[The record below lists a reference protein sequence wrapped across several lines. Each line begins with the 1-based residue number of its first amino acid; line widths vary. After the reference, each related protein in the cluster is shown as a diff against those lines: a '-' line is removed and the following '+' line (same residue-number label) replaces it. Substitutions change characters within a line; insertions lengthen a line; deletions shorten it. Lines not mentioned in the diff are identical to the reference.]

1 MDDAVGLVQVYL
13 RLNGYFTVTEY
24 PVLEALGHG
33 QHRVATDLDVL
44 AVRFAGAGRPF
55 SMGRAR
61 ERAFTPDP
69 RLGPPDEAVDMIIG
83 EVKEGKATLNEGA
96 ADPEVLRGAL
106 LRFGCCDAE
115 EIPDVVGELLRR
127 GATRTHC
134 GHRVRLAAFGS
145 SAVPGARHQ
154 TILLGD
160 VIDFL
165 LEYIRANWSLVR
177 SAQFKDSAFNLLT
190 VIEKARRAR
199 LEPTARRP

>member
-61 ERAFTPDP
+61 ERSFTPDP
-69 RLGPPDEAVDMIIG
+69 RLGPSDEAVDMIIG

-96 ADPEVLRGAL
+96 ANADVLRGAL
-106 LRFGCCDAE
+106 LRFGCCTADD
-115 EIPDVVGELLRR
+115 IPDVVRDLLRR
-127 GATRTHC
+127 GATRTRC
-134 GHRVRLAAFGS
+134 GHRVRLVAFGS
-145 SAVPGARHQ
+145 YAAPDARHQ

-160 VIDFL
+160 LLDFL
-165 LEYIRANWSLVR
+165 QEYMRTNWALVR
-177 SAQFKDSAFNLLT
+177 CAQFKDPAFNLLT
-190 VIEKARRAR
+190 VIEKARRLRA
-199 LEPTARRP
+199 ERRA

>member
-61 ERAFTPDP
+61 ERAFAPDP
-69 RLGPPDEAVDMIIG
+69 RLGPPADEVDMLIG
-83 EVKEGKATLNEGA
+83 EVKEGRATLNRGA
-96 ADPEVLRGAL
+96 ADAGVLRGAL
-106 LRFGCCDAE
+106 LRFGCCSASD
-115 EIPDVVGELLRR
+115 IPDVVEELLHR
-127 GATRTHC
+127 GKARTHC
-134 GHRVRLAAFGS
+134 GHSVRLVAFGS
-145 SAVPGARHQ
+145 YTVPDARHE

-160 VIDFL
+160 ILDFL
-165 LEYIRANWSLVR
+165 QGYIRANWALVKN
-177 SAQFKDSAFNLLT
+177 AQFKDPAFNLLT
-190 VIEKARRAR
+190 VIEKARRA
-199 LEPTARRP
+199 PTGRRA

>member
-61 ERAFTPDP
+61 ERGFTPDP
-69 RLGPPDEAVDMIIG
+69 RLGPPDQAVDMIIG
-83 EVKEGKATLNEGA
+83 EVKEGRATLNEGA
-96 ADPEVLRGAL
+96 ANPDVLRGAL
-106 LRFGCCDAE
+106 LRFGCCTTED
-115 EIPDVVGELLRR
+115 IPDAVRELLRR

-134 GHRVRLAAFGS
+134 GHRVRLVAFGS
-145 SAVPGARHQ
+145 SAAPDARHQ

-160 VIDFL
+160 ILDFL
-165 LEYIRANWSLVR
+165 QDYIRANWSLVR
-177 SAQFKDSAFNLLT
+177 SAQFKDPAFNLLA
-190 VIEKARRAR
+190 VIEKARRVRA
-199 LEPTARRP
+199 ERRA

>member
-96 ADPEVLRGAL
+96 TDADVLRGAL
-106 LRFGCCDAE
+106 LRFGCCNADD
-115 EIPDVVGELLRR
+115 IPDVVRELLRR

-134 GHRVRLAAFGS
+134 GHRVRLVAFGS
-145 SAVPGARHQ
+145 YTVPNARHQ

-160 VIDFL
+160 VLDFL
-165 LEYIRANWSLVR
+165 QDYIRANWSLVR
-177 SAQFKDSAFNLLT
+177 SAQFKDPAFNLLT
-190 VIEKARRAR
+190 VIEKARRLR
-199 LEPTARRP
+199 GERKVSLP